1 MKPLCRIRKSYSV
14 MPTSSLSERLESSQL
29 RSMYPSFPPSDSGGV
44 TRMFSCSF
52 ENPGIMPAL
61 HLGFPFPLHMPIC
74 STCLGLL
81 LEPFDLFLEFF
92 IFRQLAL
99 EEANG
104 DLRLFLGAF
113 GGQII
118 TVDAF
123 VGIAR
128 EVLYL
133 HPSPLHDGA
142 QAIIHFSQTDA
153 HLGGRRAGARRGG
166 AGRRRRGARTGGG
179 GERGQRRMFN

>member
-81 LEPFDLFLEFF
+81 LEPFDLFFEFF

-123 VGIAR
+123 VGIAGGGR
-128 EVLYL
+128 GGR
-133 HPSPLHDGA
+133 GA
-142 QAIIHFSQTDA
+142 GRGGGGRAGGRGA
-153 HLGGRRAGARRGG
+153 RAGARRGGRRAGARRG
-166 AGRRRRGARTGGG
+166 
-179 GERGQRRMFN
+179 